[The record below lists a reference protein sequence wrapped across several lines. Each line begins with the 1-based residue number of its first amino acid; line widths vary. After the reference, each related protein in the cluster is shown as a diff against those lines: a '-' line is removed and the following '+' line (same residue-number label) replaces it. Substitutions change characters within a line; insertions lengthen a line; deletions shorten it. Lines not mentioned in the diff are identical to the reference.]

1 MPHQHKEEQED
12 IVEQLPY
19 LNELMQAI
27 RNIND
32 AILQEK
38 DARDA
43 AENLISD
50 LPEEWR
56 LEIDEKLNIE
66 IKKYNNILSIQNKF
80 LIKGYSESQKAAARN
95 AIRLAGVDYARNTK
109 KIVITL
115 LKKMN
120 LLFKTKKQVEKLFL
134 ELFEKANHESRD

>member
-50 LPEEWR
+50 LPDEWR
-56 LEIDEKLNIE
+56 LEIEEKLNIE

-80 LIKGYSESQKAAARN
+80 LIKGYSESQKVAARN
-95 AIRLAGVDYARNTK
+95 AIRLAGIDYARNTK

-120 LLFKTKKQVEKLFL
+120 LLFKTKKQVEKGALSIWK
-134 ELFEKANHESRD
+134 EGDEIDD